1 MDITLDAGELYFGL
15 NAATNLETEL
25 LNLSNA
31 INGVSVSS
39 ELPSAAIF
47 SNLKTALVS
56 TINSEVN
63 DLITRLENSK
73 RILREY
79 DEEAAMLFTF
89 FDNGIINGDFE
100 FTEMP
105 LLDQTDY
112 TNIKYSQGTVATSGC
127 GITSVCMVAS
137 YFTGN
142 LYTPEDLAAMANKSA
157 SNNVDRMTWA
167 ADYVGLKWYCNENT
181 STNDLKQMLSEG
193 KTVII
198 LVKNSSHFV
207 VCKGITEDGKI
218 LVNDPYGPWAKD
230 EPYTLN
236 DLKMSCGKTW
246 VFDPA
251 ENQHLNMDMDTSVT
265 VEADVVEMLQEE
277 NAFESRESIPGA
289 SIVQEDTTASTVVEN
304 INTDSKVDTVDS
316 SSTTPINDK
325 NYNTSTSTN
334 TESDTSNNNTSVST
348 NTGSSS
354 NNNTSSNNTS
364 VSTNT
369 GSSSNNNTSNNTST
383 STNTGS
389 SSNNNTSSNTSVS
402 TNTGSSSNNNTN
414 SNNTSV
420 STNTGSSSN
429 NNTSSNT
436 STSTNTGSSS
446 NNNASNNTPT
456 STNTGGSN
464 NNSIIE
470 NNNTSINVGIE
481 DNTNVNVETS
491 TNTAVVVPESN
502 SDSNYNAPST
512 SVETNTVVGT
522 GTNNTNKEIEIL
534 DEPIPNTDA
543 VSLSTSPDS
552 SNDYSDIYE
561 EPTERDITVEIP
573 AGSDEVIESTS
584 KKKDF
589 SKYIVPGIAGT
600 AVVGAAVT
608 YGALKNKVGKDL
620 KTKDYDFEEDDEEN
634 DEENDDYSEEAEEL

>member
-142 LYTPEDLAAMANKSA
+142 LYTPEDLAAMANKSG
-157 SNNVDRMTWA
+157 SNNIDRMTWA

-236 DLKMSCGKTW
+236 DLINGK
-246 VFDPA
+246 
-251 ENQHLNMDMDTSVT
+251 
-265 VEADVVEMLQEE
+265 
-277 NAFESRESIPGA
+277 IK
-289 SIVQEDTTASTVVEN
+289 
-304 INTDSKVDTVDS
+304 KVDVDS
-316 SSTTPINDK
+316 LKKIAETLDLSLVNLLKVAGYDEFLDFLSLDK
-325 NYNTSTSTN
+325 Y
-334 TESDTSNNNTSVST
+334 
-348 NTGSSS
+348 
-354 NNNTSSNNTS
+354 
-364 VSTNT
+364 
-369 GSSSNNNTSNNTST
+369 
-383 STNTGS
+383 
-389 SSNNNTSSNTSVS
+389 
-402 TNTGSSSNNNTN
+402 
-414 SNNTSV
+414 
-420 STNTGSSSN
+420 
-429 NNTSSNT
+429 
-436 STSTNTGSSS
+436 
-446 NNNASNNTPT
+446 
-456 STNTGGSN
+456 
-464 NNSIIE
+464 
-470 NNNTSINVGIE
+470 
-481 DNTNVNVETS
+481 
-491 TNTAVVVPESN
+491 
-502 SDSNYNAPST
+502 
-512 SVETNTVVGT
+512 
-522 GTNNTNKEIEIL
+522 
-534 DEPIPNTDA
+534 
-543 VSLSTSPDS
+543 
-552 SNDYSDIYE
+552 
-561 EPTERDITVEIP
+561 
-573 AGSDEVIESTS
+573 
-584 KKKDF
+584 
-589 SKYIVPGIAGT
+589 
-600 AVVGAAVT
+600 
-608 YGALKNKVGKDL
+608 KNKSTKDL
-620 KTKDYDFEEDDEEN
+620 KEMIEKHKKSELDLLDFDAQKRKKVRNARQKLFFTMEHLDIMQKNKDSIYTVDKAIEDIKVAFDELESVEEKYDYNKLPKDF
-634 DEENDDYSEEAEEL
+634 

>member
-47 SNLKTALVS
+47 SNLKTTLVS
-56 TINSEVN
+56 TINNEVN

-289 SIVQEDTTASTVVEN
+289 SLVQEDTTTSTVVEN

-334 TESDTSNNNTSVST
+334 TESDTSSNTSTST
-348 NTGSSS
+348 NTGNSS
-354 NNNTSSNNTS
+354 NNNTSNNTS

-369 GSSSNNNTSNNTST
+369 GN
-383 STNTGS
+383 

-402 TNTGSSSNNNTN
+402 TNTGN
-414 SNNTSV
+414 
-420 STNTGSSSN
+420 SSN

-436 STSTNTGSSS
+436 SVSINTGNSS
-446 NNNASNNTPT
+446 NNNTSSNTSVSINTGNSSNNNTSSNPST
-456 STNTGGSN
+456 STNTGGST

-491 TNTAVVVPESN
+491 TNTAVVVPESS

-512 SVETNTVVGT
+512 SVENNTVVGT
-522 GTNNTNKEIEIL
+522 GTNNTNTEIEIL

-543 VSLSTSPDS
+543 VGLSTSPDS

-620 KTKDYDFEEDDEEN
+620 KTKDYDFEEDDEEI
-634 DEENDDYSEEAEEL
+634 DDYSEETEEL

>member
-1 MDITLDAGELYFGL
+1 
-15 NAATNLETEL
+15 
-25 LNLSNA
+25 
-31 INGVSVSS
+31 
-39 ELPSAAIF
+39 
-47 SNLKTALVS
+47 
-56 TINSEVN
+56 
-63 DLITRLENSK
+63 
-73 RILREY
+73 
-79 DEEAAMLFTF
+79 
-89 FDNGIINGDFE
+89 
-100 FTEMP
+100 MP

-137 YFTGN
+137 YFMGN
-142 LYTPEDLAAMANKSA
+142 LYIPEDLAAMANKSG
-157 SNNVDRMTWA
+157 SNNIDRMTWA

-277 NAFESRESIPGA
+277 NTFESRESIPGA
-289 SIVQEDTTASTVVEN
+289 SLVHEDTTASTVVEN
-304 INTDSKVDTVDS
+304 TNTDSNVDIVDG

-334 TESDTSNNNTSVST
+334 TESDTSSNTSVST
-348 NTGSSS
+348 K
-354 NNNTSSNNTS
+354 
-364 VSTNT
+364 T

-383 STNTGS
+383 SE
-389 SSNNNTSSNTSVS
+389 
-402 TNTGSSSNNNTN
+402 
-414 SNNTSV
+414 
-420 STNTGSSSN
+420 
-429 NNTSSNT
+429 
-436 STSTNTGSSS
+436 
-446 NNNASNNTPT
+446 
-456 STNTGGSN
+456 NTGGST

-491 TNTAVVVPESN
+491 TNTAVVVPESC

-512 SVETNTVVGT
+512 SVKTNTVVGT
-522 GTNNTNKEIEIL
+522 GTNNTNTEIEIL

-543 VSLSTSPDS
+543 VGLSTSPDS

-573 AGSDEVIESTS
+573 AGSDKITESTS

-620 KTKDYDFEEDDEEN
+620 KTKDYDLEED
-634 DEENDDYSEEAEEL
+634 DDYSEETEEL

>member
-289 SIVQEDTTASTVVEN
+289 SLVQEDTTASTVVEN

-334 TESDTSNNNTSVST
+334 TESDTSSNTSVSPNTGSSSKNNTSSNNTSVST

-364 VSTNT
+364 VNANT
-369 GSSSNNNTSNNTST
+369 GSSSNNNTSSNNTSVNA
-383 STNTGS
+383 NTGS

-402 TNTGSSSNNNTN
+402 TNTGSSSNNNT
-414 SNNTSV
+414 
-420 STNTGSSSN
+420 SSN
-429 NNTSSNT
+429 NT

-446 NNNASNNTPT
+446 NNNTSNNTST
-456 STNTGGSN
+456 STNTGGST

-481 DNTNVNVETS
+481 DNTNVNAETS
-491 TNTAVVVPESN
+491 TNTAVVVPESS

-522 GTNNTNKEIEIL
+522 GTNNTNTEIEIL
-534 DEPIPNTDA
+534 DEPIPNTD
-543 VSLSTSPDS
+543 VVGLSTSPDS
-552 SNDYSDIYE
+552 SNDYSNIYE

-573 AGSDEVIESTS
+573 AGSDEVIENTS

-620 KTKDYDFEEDDEEN
+620 KTKDYDFEEDDEEI
-634 DEENDDYSEEAEEL
+634 DDYSEETEEL

>member
-157 SNNVDRMTWA
+157 SNNIDRMTWA

-289 SIVQEDTTASTVVEN
+289 SLVQEDTTASTVVEN

-316 SSTTPINDK
+316 SSTTPTNDK
-325 NYNTSTSTN
+325 NYKTSTSTN
-334 TESDTSNNNTSVST
+334 TESDTSSNTSVSTNTGSSSNNNTSSNTSVSTNTGSSSNNNTSSNTSISTNTGSSSNNNTSSNTSTST

-369 GSSSNNNTSNNTST
+369 GSSSNNNTSSNIST

-389 SSNNNTSSNTSVS
+389 SSNNNTSSNASVS
-402 TNTGSSSNNNTN
+402 TNTGG
-414 SNNTSV
+414 
-420 STNTGSSSN
+420 ST
-429 NNTSSNT
+429 
-436 STSTNTGSSS
+436 
-446 NNNASNNTPT
+446 
-456 STNTGGSN
+456 

-491 TNTAVVVPESN
+491 TNTAVVVPESS

-512 SVETNTVVGT
+512 TVETNTVVGT
-522 GTNNTNKEIEIL
+522 GTNNTNTEIEIL
-534 DEPIPNTDA
+534 DEPIPNTD
-543 VSLSTSPDS
+543 VVGLSTSPDS

-573 AGSDEVIESTS
+573 AGSDEVIENTS

-620 KTKDYDFEEDDEEN
+620 KTKDYDFEEDDEEI
-634 DEENDDYSEEAEEL
+634 DDYSEETEEL

>member
-157 SNNVDRMTWA
+157 SNNIDRMTWA

-289 SIVQEDTTASTVVEN
+289 SLVQEDTTASTVVEN

-334 TESDTSNNNTSVST
+334 TESDTSSNTSVSTNTGSSSNNNTSSNTSVST

-369 GSSSNNNTSNNTST
+369 GSSSNNNTSS
-383 STNTGS
+383 
-389 SSNNNTSSNTSVS
+389 
-402 TNTGSSSNNNTN
+402 
-414 SNNTSV
+414 NTSV

-436 STSTNTGSSS
+436 STSTNTGG
-446 NNNASNNTPT
+446 
-456 STNTGGSN
+456 ST

-481 DNTNVNVETS
+481 DNTNVNAETS
-491 TNTAVVVPESN
+491 TNTAVVVPESS

-512 SVETNTVVGT
+512 SVENNTVVGT
-522 GTNNTNKEIEIL
+522 GTNNTNTEIEIL

-543 VSLSTSPDS
+543 VGLSTSPDS

-573 AGSDEVIESTS
+573 AGSDEIIESTS

-620 KTKDYDFEEDDEEN
+620 KTKDYDFEEDDEEI
-634 DEENDDYSEEAEEL
+634 DDYSEETEEL

>member
-142 LYTPEDLAAMANKSA
+142 LYTPEDLAAMANKSG
-157 SNNVDRMTWA
+157 SNNIDRMTWA

-265 VEADVVEMLQEE
+265 VEADVVELLQEE

-289 SIVQEDTTASTVVEN
+289 SLVQEDTTASTVVEN
-304 INTDSKVDTVDS
+304 TNTDSKVDTVDS

-334 TESDTSNNNTSVST
+334 TESDTSSNTSTST
-348 NTGSSS
+348 NTGNSS
-354 NNNTSSNNTS
+354 NNNTSNNTS

-369 GSSSNNNTSNNTST
+369 GSSSNNNISSNTST
-383 STNTGS
+383 SINTES
-389 SSNNNTSSNTSVS
+389 SSNNNTS
-402 TNTGSSSNNNTN
+402 

-446 NNNASNNTPT
+446 NNNISNNTSVST
-456 STNTGGSN
+456 NTGSSSNNNISNNTSVSTNTGGST

-470 NNNTSINVGIE
+470 NNNTTINVGIE
-481 DNTNVNVETS
+481 DNTNVNAETS
-491 TNTAVVVPESN
+491 TNTSVVVPDSS

-543 VSLSTSPDS
+543 VGLSTSPDS

-620 KTKDYDFEEDDEEN
+620 KTKDYDLEEDDEEI
-634 DEENDDYSEEAEEL
+634 DDYSEETEEL

>member
-157 SNNVDRMTWA
+157 SNNIDRMTWA

-289 SIVQEDTTASTVVEN
+289 SLVQEDTTASTVVEN

-334 TESDTSNNNTSVST
+334 TESDTSSNTSVST

-364 VSTNT
+364 VNA
-369 GSSSNNNTSNNTST
+369 
-383 STNTGS
+383 NTGS
-389 SSNNNTSSNTSVS
+389 SSNNNTSS
-402 TNTGSSSNNNTN
+402 

-436 STSTNTGSSS
+436 STSTNTGG
-446 NNNASNNTPT
+446 
-456 STNTGGSN
+456 ST

-481 DNTNVNVETS
+481 DNTNVNAETS
-491 TNTAVVVPESN
+491 TNTAVVVPESS

-512 SVETNTVVGT
+512 SVENNTVVGT
-522 GTNNTNKEIEIL
+522 GTNNTNTEIEIL

-543 VSLSTSPDS
+543 VGLSTSPDS

-573 AGSDEVIESTS
+573 AGSDEIIESTS

-620 KTKDYDFEEDDEEN
+620 KTKDYDFEEDDEEI
-634 DEENDDYSEEAEEL
+634 DDYSEETEEL